1 MLWTRFALISATVV
15 ALGILG
21 SQVVNAQDLRGS
33 TYPGPYYLGS
43 TDSPVVLEEYAD
55 FQ

>member
-1 MLWTRFALISATVV
+1 MHWTRFALVSATLL
-15 ALGILG
+15 ALTTLG
-21 SQVVNAQDLRGS
+21 SQVAQAQDIGGS

-43 TDSPVVLEEYAD
+43 TDAPVVLEEYAD

>member
-1 MLWTRFALISATVV
+1 MHWTRFALVSAILL
-15 ALGILG
+15 AIGILR
-21 SQVVNAQDLRGS
+21 SQVVNAQDLGGN

-43 TDSPVVLEEYAD
+43 PDAPVVLQEYAD

>member
-1 MLWTRFALISATVV
+1 MQRTQVTFISAVIL
-15 ALGILG
+15 ALGLLSG
-21 SQVVNAQDLRGS
+21 HEATAQDLGGS

-43 TDSPVVLEEYAD
+43 PYAPVTMEEYAD